1 MAWETYVFLL
11 FKSNDG
17 LNWKELLKI
26 KSAHKLLYAL
36 EIIEALGKPNRRIRR
51 ESTVIVFLLLSLHIC
66 IHSGAKFQSMLS
78 FNSRIIF
85 SLAILSHSYFSPQG
99 SYSDLYPDSDD
110 SSEDQVEN
118 SKNSWSCK
126 VGSCVLQYDEN
137 NLFLIF
143 QKQIPRLF
151 IRFQLIYY

>member
-1 MAWETYVFLL
+1 MLLPTCPNMLMAFQNISDEQ
-11 FKSNDG
+11 SNDG

-51 ESTVIVFLLLSLHIC
+51 EST
-66 IHSGAKFQSMLS
+66 
-78 FNSRIIF
+78 
-85 SLAILSHSYFSPQG
+85 G

-126 VGSCVLQYDEN
+126 FVAAGGLQQLLE
-137 NLFLIF
+137 IF
-143 QKQIPRLF
+143 NSGILEPKEQESWTVVSETSF
-151 IRFQLIYY
+151 

>member
-1 MAWETYVFLL
+1 MFFFFQL
-11 FKSNDG
+11 KGNDG

-51 ESTVIVFLLLSLHIC
+51 ESTVIVFPSLSLRVYI
-66 IHSGAKFQSMLS
+66 ISGAKCQCVLPFYGNIFLLPPPL
-78 FNSRIIF
+78 IF
-85 SLAILSHSYFSPQG
+85 SSFAIFPQG

-126 VGSCVLQYDEN
+126 V
-137 NLFLIF
+137 
-143 QKQIPRLF
+143 
-151 IRFQLIYY
+151 